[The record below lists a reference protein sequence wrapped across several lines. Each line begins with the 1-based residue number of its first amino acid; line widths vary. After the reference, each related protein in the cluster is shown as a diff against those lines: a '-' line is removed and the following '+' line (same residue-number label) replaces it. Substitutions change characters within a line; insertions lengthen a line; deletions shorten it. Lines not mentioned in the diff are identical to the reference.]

1 MLQCSRKLFKSMTG
15 TIYNSCDLLQRSKI
29 SVEKNQATNYHAVG
43 MALRSHTYGM
53 QTVLN

>member
-1 MLQCSRKLFKSMTG
+1 MLQCSRKLFKLMTG
-15 TIYNSCDLLQRSKI
+15 TIDNSCDLLQRSKI

-43 MALRSHTYGM
+43 MAPRSHTYGM

>member
-1 MLQCSRKLFKSMTG
+1 MTG
-15 TIYNSCDLLQRSKI
+15 TIDSGFDLLQRSKI

-43 MALRSHTYGM
+43 MALRLHTYGM